1 MNNIGYEIERLLKF
15 ALKKNMISKWDVIP
29 ARNALIDLL
38 KLDGPYEGEIEDS
51 VEENAVKILEN
62 ILDYAFETGLIE
74 ENTATFRDSFS
85 YFS

>member
-62 ILDYAFETGLIE
+62 ILDMLVGSHHFA
-74 ENTATFRDSFS
+74 
-85 YFS
+85 